1 MAGTGSTD
9 QQQGTGPVTQLR
21 SGPVP
26 VPKTSPVRESH
37 LPSTVAR
44 VNTRGVPNTG
54 PRYSGRSELT
64 QIVGRARLFLSSYAP
79 LFGILAISF
88 DGLAL
93 RLVCLGLFATGM
105 ADTWHI
111 TRLAKTETQ
120 DYEITV
126 QSSEDTGAE
135 VSGYLASYLL
145 PFVTVASPGWRELL
159 AYSLFLLVAF
169 VIYVRSNLVRVNP
182 TLYLFGYRVLKI
194 VYGEGEQDSFRHAGP
209 AAKSTLLRSLRA
221 LEHPNLIFSV
231 IRHHVRQNANW
242 RSLGQ

>member
-1 MAGTGSTD
+1 
-9 QQQGTGPVTQLR
+9 
-21 SGPVP
+21 
-26 VPKTSPVRESH
+26 
-37 LPSTVAR
+37 
-44 VNTRGVPNTG
+44 VPNTG
-54 PRYSGRSELT
+54 PRYSGRAELT

-126 QSSEDTGAE
+126 QSTEDTGAE

-194 VYGEGEQDSFRHAGP
+194 VYGEGKQQYLVTRTQPEGGEPMNVVDVAGVML
-209 AAKSTLLRSLRA
+209 STGGTRA
-221 LEHPNLIFSV
+221 D
-231 IRHHVRQNANW
+231 
-242 RSLGQ
+242 G